1 MPSNG
6 GNITF
11 GIDFNVN
18 KSGLNELKK
27 SLQDVQKM
35 TTKDLVGNLGNNNQA
50 KKALEDAK
58 RSAAELEQALK
69 RAYNPTL
76 NTTNVSKFN
85 QELKNVSF

>member
-18 KSGLNELKK
+18 KSGLNDLKK

-35 TTKDLVGNLGNNNQA
+35 TTKDLVGNLGSSQA
-50 KKALEDAK
+50 KKL
-58 RSAAELEQALK
+58 
-69 RAYNPTL
+69 
-76 NTTNVSKFN
+76 
-85 QELKNVSF
+85 